1 MVSEAGH
8 YTMFIGMARKYA
20 VEIDVDKRW
29 KEFLAYEA
37 RVIQNYGK
45 AETIHG

>member
-1 MVSEAGH
+1 
-8 YTMFIGMARKYA
+8 MFIGLAKKYA
-20 VEIDVDKRW
+20 ENINVDMRW

-45 AETIHG
+45 QETIHG